1 MHKINKTTLASLMAV
16 LAAWTCSAQPGL
28 IGSTVDLSLN
38 FPTSTTVDTD
48 YGAATVTGGVEY
60 PNVDYGIFQLQ
71 ITANQLIL
79 TDIGG
84 FSGGFVD
91 FPFNGF
97 DLTVVSGPGIQS
109 AVADASSQFDP
120 VGISIVGGD
129 QLFLNYEG
137 DSINPGWSSVIDYST
152 ASVPDGGVTGLLL
165 GGALFGLGLLRRK
178 LA

>member
-1 MHKINKTTLASLMAV
+1 MAGLFSRNLREMKDSAMLRRKTNPI
-16 LAAWTCSAQPGL
+16 AA
-28 IGSTVDLSLN
+28 
-38 FPTSTTVDTD
+38 
-48 YGAATVTGGVEY
+48 
-60 PNVDYGIFQLQ
+60 GIPLKTAKNLQ
-71 ITANQLIL
+71 ITGNQLIL

-97 DLTVVSGPGIQS
+97 DLTVVSGLGIQS

-152 ASVPDGGVTGLLL
+152 ASVPDGGMTSLLL